1 MSPTSQPAT
10 KDRILDATA
19 DLFRRHGYTGTGLK
33 QIVAKANAP
42 FGSVYHH
49 FPGGKQQLGAEVIER
64 AGRDVLR
71 ARRRRH
77 QRRARPRHR
86 RARLLCR
93 RGRRCWPRPTTP
105 TRARS
110 KRSRSRSRAPTR
122 RCGSRPRTSSRAG
135 STGWPTRIR
144 TEGIDDA
151 TARELS
157 IMIITMLEGAFVLAR
172 ASRTP
177 EALEVA
183 GRACVAAVAA
193 ALR

>member
-1 MSPTSQPAT
+1 MSPPSQPAT

-19 DLFRRHGYTGTGLK
+19 ELFRRHGYTGTGLK

-64 AGRDVLR
+64 AGEMYFELVAAIINAAPDLVTGVHDCFAGAAAVLAATDYADACPIETVALEVASTNETLR
-71 ARRRRH
+71 VAT
-77 QRRARPRHR
+77 AEVFESWVAGLA
-86 RARLLCR
+86 ARL
-93 RGRRCWPRPTTP
+93 
-105 TRARS
+105 
-110 KRSRSRSRAPTR
+110 
-122 RCGSRPRTSSRAG
+122 RTD
-135 STGWPTRIR
+135 
-144 TEGIDDA
+144 GIDDA

-157 IMIITMLEGAFVLAR
+157 IMVITMLEGAFVLAR

-183 GRACVAAVAA
+183 GRVCVAAVAA
-193 ALR
+193 AVA